1 MASGVAKG
9 NADIIQI
16 SGHDGGTG
24 ASPVSSIK
32 HAGGPWE
39 LGLTETHQTL
49 IENGLRER
57 VVLRVDGG
65 FKSGFDVMMAA
76 AMGADEYGFGSVAMI
91 ATGCVMARICHT
103 NNCPV
108 GVASQREEL
117 RARFPGVP
125 GDLVNYFLY
134 VAEEVRGM
142 LAQLGYE
149 KLDDI
154 IGRTDILRPRDISL
168 MKTRHLDLSYIL
180 SNVGLPEWSS
190 SMIRNQEVHSN
201 GPVLDDVL
209 LADPKISDAIENEK
223 VVNKTVEIYNID
235 RAVCG
240 RIAGAVAKKYGDTG
254 FAGQLNITFTGSAG
268 QSFACFLTPGMNIR
282 LIGEANDYV
291 GKGMAGGELVVTPV
305 ENTGF
310 VPEDATIVGNTC
322 LYGATGGQV
331 FVRGKAGERFAVRNS
346 LAQAVVEG
354 TGDHCCEYMTGG
366 CVVVLGKVGRNVAAG
381 MTGGLAY
388 ILDEDETFVPKVNKE
403 IVKIQRVVAPV
414 GQTQLKNLIEAH
426 VEKTGSTKGSVIL
439 KDWDKYLPLFW
450 QLVPPSEEDT
460 PEASAEY
467 EQLASG
473 QEVTLQSAEMP
484 LK

>member
-1 MASGVAKG
+1 
-9 NADIIQI
+9 
-16 SGHDGGTG
+16 
-24 ASPVSSIK
+24 
-32 HAGGPWE
+32 
-39 LGLTETHQTL
+39 
-49 IENGLRER
+49 
-57 VVLRVDGG
+57 
-65 FKSGFDVMMAA
+65 
-76 AMGADEYGFGSVAMI
+76 
-91 ATGCVMARICHT
+91 
-103 NNCPV
+103 
-108 GVASQREEL
+108 
-117 RARFPGVP
+117 
-125 GDLVNYFLY
+125 
-134 VAEEVRGM
+134 
-142 LAQLGYE
+142 
-149 KLDDI
+149 
-154 IGRTDILRPRDISL
+154 
-168 MKTRHLDLSYIL
+168 
-180 SNVGLPEWSS
+180 
-190 SMIRNQEVHSN
+190 MIRNQEVHSN